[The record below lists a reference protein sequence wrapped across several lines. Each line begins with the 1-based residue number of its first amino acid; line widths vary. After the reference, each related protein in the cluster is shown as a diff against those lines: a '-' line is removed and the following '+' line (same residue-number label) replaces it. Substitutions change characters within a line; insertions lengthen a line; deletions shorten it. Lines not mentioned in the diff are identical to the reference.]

1 MAIILIVQNQTE
13 KSSSL
18 SRLLVQRGHH
28 TSIVSDAVRA
38 IEWMAKQVPDLV
50 ITDYV
55 MSGAL
60 DGFGLIRF
68 IRQEPRLQRVRAI
81 LCVDAHFKGLRDH
94 ALRCGANEVWS
105 ADETTLPAFAE
116 SIAKLVKNQLNAG
129 PRPTE

>member
-1 MAIILIVQNQTE
+1 MAIILIVQNRIE
-13 KSSSL
+13 KSL
-18 SRLLVQRGHH
+18 PLRQLLVQHGHH

-55 MSGAL
+55 LSGAL

-94 ALRCGANEVWS
+94 ALACGANEVWS
-105 ADETTLPAFAE
+105 TDEVTMPAFAE
-116 SIAKLVKNQLNAG
+116 SIARLIQG
-129 PRPTE
+129 TG